1 MATYNINKFSEIDF
15 VNIDP
20 MQDRFVMPNGEMF
33 RFSDHMCHFCW
44 SGGTVMETVEGN
56 KKYQCIQCGY
66 ELEWEKFL
74 NDFVPPTGD
83 MLDFLLPKNWSRE
96 EKNKWFEEY
105 KERRIEEE
113 KIREDILT
121 HGKE

>member
-1 MATYNINKFSEIDF
+1 
-15 VNIDP
+15 
-20 MQDRFVMPNGEMF
+20 
-33 RFSDHMCHFCW
+33 
-44 SGGTVMETVEGN
+44 METVEGN